1 MTNFSHGQAAEAAA
15 VEYLGQQGFKI
26 LEQNYRT
33 RYCEIDIVAGKGKVI
48 YFVEVKYRM
57 SNAQGT
63 GLDYI
68 TPKKLNQMKFAAKMW
83 AQEHDRKGDYEL
95 SAIEV
100 SGLDYKITNFLPE
113 L

>member
-1 MTNFSHGQAAEAAA
+1 MTNFSHGVVAEAAA
-15 VEYLGQQGFKI
+15 VEHLKQQGFKI

-33 RYCEIDIVAGKGKVI
+33 RYCEIDVVAGKNKTI

-68 TPKKLNQMKFAAKMW
+68 TPKKLNQMRFAADIW
-83 AQEHDRKGDYEL
+83 AQEHNWTGDREL
-95 SAIEV
+95 SAVEV
-100 SGLDYKITNFLPE
+100 SGLDYRITNFLSE